1 MKRESILVVDDEEIM
16 REFLRETL
24 TRSGYTVG
32 IAADG
37 DAALAALAAD
47 PYRLVLLDIAMPKRT
62 GIETLDE
69 IRMLWPDLPVVMM
82 TAYGTVDSAVL
93 AMRNGAVDYLQK
105 PFDADA
111 IETVVE
117 RILEVGRLRAENR
130 RAEARL
136 AKSDASKPFIG
147 SAPATER
154 VLLAVRAAAASRS
167 TVLVTGESGTG
178 KELVARALHEMS
190 PRRGKPFIK
199 VNCAAIPE
207 GLLESELFGHER
219 GAFTGAVK
227 SRSRAASSS
236 AHGGTLLLDEIGEM
250 RGRRCRPSSCASLQ
264 EREIER
270 VGDSKTIAVDVRV
283 DRDDE
288 PEPRRRG
295 RARADSASDLYYRL
309 NVIPISLPPLRERRE
324 DIPLLVEHFV
334 TRYAA
339 RPASPRRASTDAAM
353 RRLVAHDWPGNIRE
367 LENAIERAVVLGCG
381 ETIDASDIPLF
392 RDAEEALVGAL
403 PFVRASGALRE
414 REAGDA
420 MGGAAR
426 GVPASRGAERLAG
439 STLEQAERDLIL
451 SALREEGGNRTRA
464 AARLGISVRT
474 VRNKLARWRAQGAHL
489 AEAGCAD

>member
-1 MKRESILVVDDEEIM
+1 VKRESILVVDDEEIM

-227 SRSRAASSS
+227 SRAGHFEL
-236 AHGGTLLLDEIGEM
+236 AHGGTLLLDELGEA
-250 RGRRCRPSSCASLQ
+250 GPSVQAKLLRVIQ
-264 EREIER
+264 EREITR
-270 VGDSKTIAVDVRV
+270 VGDGKAIAVDVRLIATTN
-283 DRDDE
+283 RNLADE
-288 PEPRRRG
+288 VRAGRFRG
-295 RARADSASDLYYRL
+295 DLYYRI
-309 NVIPISLPPLRERRE
+309 NVIPIFLPPLRERRE

-334 TRYAA
+334 TRYCREAGVSAA
-339 RPASPRRASTDAAM
+339 RVTDAAM

-414 REAGDA
+414 REACDA

-426 GVPASRGAERLAG
+426 GVTASRGAERLAG
-439 STLEQAERDLIL
+439 ATLEQAERDLIL